1 VTLPYDFEDSSE
13 EQDQTAEYGSK
24 MSPVPVRIMFD
35 ENQQVSPQF
44 CSWMT
49 FPIGQ
54 TGVSPA
60 TQICT
65 HRYHRYK
72 AKFIVNFPGAGTL
85 YIARVPDYL
94 NTGATGNAFALTVA
108 AAITGNLLPDYDGEQ
123 PVYAIASIAG
133 VSISVMDES
142 YGTVQ

>member
-1 VTLPYDFEDSSE
+1 MTVPFDFEESAS
-13 EQDQTAEYGSK
+13 EQDQTAEYASE
-24 MSPVPVRIMFD
+24 MEPIPVRVKFD
-35 ENQQVSPQF
+35 ENQKVSPQF
-44 CSWMT
+44 TSWMT
-49 FPIGQ
+49 YPIAQ
-54 TGVSPA
+54 SGVNQA

-85 YIARVPDYL
+85 YIARIPDYL
-94 NTGATGNAFALTVA
+94 NTGAIGNAFAITVA
-108 AAITGNLLPDYDGEQ
+108 AATTGNLLPDYDGEQ
-123 PVYAIASIAG
+123 AVYAIASIAG